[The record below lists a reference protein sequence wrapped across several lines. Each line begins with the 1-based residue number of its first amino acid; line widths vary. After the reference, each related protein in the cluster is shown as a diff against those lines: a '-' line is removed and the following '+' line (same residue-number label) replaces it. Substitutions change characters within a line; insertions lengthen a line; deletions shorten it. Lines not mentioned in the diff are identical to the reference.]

1 MNEDMR
7 VNPIEV
13 IESLG
18 PVCAAEGSKLRY
30 DHKEEIETLELNEIP
45 DGFEV
50 IVMVPNIYNTIY
62 HSKTCHLLWDA
73 FETVINKMSNKNY
86 SDDSKMKASMN
97 TMLFNELCKRG
108 IMIRLGRR

>member
-1 MNEDMR
+1 MSEDMI
-7 VNPIEV
+7 VNPIAV
-13 IESLG
+13 IESLR
-18 PVCAAEGSKLRY
+18 PVCASEGNKLRY

-45 DGFEV
+45 EGFEV
-50 IVMVPNIYNTIY
+50 IVMVPNVYGNIC

-86 SDDSKMKASMN
+86 SDDSKRKASMN